1 MKYTL
6 AFLLPILSSFV
17 FFPIIIRLSRKY
29 GLVAKPRED
38 RWHKEPT
45 ASFGGIGIY
54 LSLLFTMILFVP
66 ATAQSI
72 AIIGCV
78 TAVFFLGLIDDIR
91 PIKPQYKFLVET
103 VLAVVIIYFSPIFG
117 QAPYPVVTLPLIV
130 LWIVGITNAINFL
143 DNMDGLSSGVSLVA
157 SLFLMMHALHGGM
170 EAMALF
176 ACMSAGI
183 TIGFLRYN
191 LNPAKIFMGDC
202 GSLVL
207 GFLLAVVST
216 MGIFQNGYHTLF
228 HLAAPIAVMA
238 VPLFDTTLVTV
249 DRILHGRPFYLGG
262 TDHSSHRLVNLG
274 LSEKNAVFVLMG
286 IGVLSGSIGAPLM
299 WVSPHMSLV
308 FAAILFVCLFYFG
321 IFMGQVEVYE
331 EDALKPGPETNR
343 FMNILLHHK
352 EKFAQAVI
360 DAALISL
367 AFGLSTVIACG
378 KNPSMECLQTIF
390 VSLPFIL
397 VGKMAVFA
405 GLPYFYRVD
414 WRWLKASDF
423 FGLTGGV
430 TMGSLAGAAALVF
443 LSRID
448 PIPIPVLLNDYL
460 LTLLFIGGVRVL
472 LRFYQEYFFFQGR
485 RKNGSPVLIFGAGNA
500 GVRLVREMKHQYME
514 GVWPVGFIDDDS
526 QKRGKIIQGLRVL
539 GTREDI
545 PRLVEKHGIKGL
557 LIPDGSK
564 SNDRLL
570 DVYKM
575 CSDLDLECKE
585 IVTAV
590 EL

>member
-1 MKYTL
+1 MNYL
-6 AFLLPILSSFV
+6 FSFSFPLLVSLGL
-17 FFPIIIRLSRKY
+17 FPIIIRLSRKY

-66 ATAQSI
+66 MSAQSI
-72 AIIGCV
+72 AIICCV
-78 TAVFFLGLIDDIR
+78 TAVFFLGLFDDIH
-91 PIKPQYKFLVET
+91 PIEPHYKLIVEA
-103 VLAVVIIYFSPIFG
+103 VLAAVVVFFSPIFD
-117 QAPYPVVTLPLIV
+117 QAPFPVFTLPLLV
-130 LWIVGITNAINFL
+130 VWIVGITNAINFL

-157 SLFLMMHALHGGM
+157 SLFLMMFALHGGL

-176 ACMSAGI
+176 ACMLAGI

-216 MGIFQNGYHTLF
+216 MGLFQNGYHILF
-228 HLAAPIAVMA
+228 HIAAPLTVMA
-238 VPLFDTTLVTV
+238 VPLFDTALVTT
-249 DRILHGRPFYLGG
+249 DRILHDRPFYLGG
-262 TDHSSHRLVNLG
+262 TDHSSHRLVKLG

-286 IGVLSGSIGAPLM
+286 IGALSGSIGAPLM

-308 FAAILFVCLFYFG
+308 FAAMLFVCLFYFG
-321 IFMGQVEVYE
+321 IFLGQVEVYE
-331 EDALKPGPETNR
+331 EDARKPSPDKNR
-343 FMNILLHHK
+343 FTNILLHHK
-352 EKFAQAVI
+352 EKFAQAII
-360 DAALISL
+360 DSALISL

-378 KNPSMECLQTIF
+378 KDPSILYLQTIF

-423 FGLTGGV
+423 FGLTSGI
-430 TMGSLAGAAALVF
+430 TMGSMAGVAALVI
-443 LSRID
+443 LDRID
-448 PIPIPVLLNDYL
+448 PIPIPVLLNDFL
-460 LTLLFIGGVRVL
+460 LTLLFVGGVRVL
-472 LRFYQEYFFFQGR
+472 IRFYQEYFFFRGR
-485 RKNGSPVLIFGAGNA
+485 RRNGSPVLIFGAGNA

-514 GVWPVGFIDDDS
+514 ASG
-526 QKRGKIIQGLRVL
+526 R
-539 GTREDI
+539 
-545 PRLVEKHGIKGL
+545 
-557 LIPDGSK
+557 
-564 SNDRLL
+564 
-570 DVYKM
+570 
-575 CSDLDLECKE
+575 
-585 IVTAV
+585 
-590 EL
+590 